1 MSRLNRTP
9 NEWHLDRRLSIGLL
23 LSIILLFITVVSGI
37 VSGFLWAKEVDIQ
50 MAFMKEEITAL
61 SERSPAAEK
70 AETRVTTLETEHRI
84 LFSQIQRQLAE
95 MNNSIASLA
104 LAVGTRN
111 ENHNQRP
118 GFIQPR
124 GLIAE

>member
-1 MSRLNRTP
+1 MTRLNRTP

-23 LSIILLFITVVSGI
+23 LSIFMLFITVIGGI
-37 VSGFLWAKEVDIQ
+37 ISGFLWAKEVDVK
-50 MAFMKEEITAL
+50 MAHMEQEITELTNRA
-61 SERSPAAEK
+61 PAAVK
-70 AETRVTTLETEHRI
+70 AETRITTLETEHRI

-111 ENHNQRP
+111 NHSERP
-118 GFIQPR
+118 GFTQPR